1 MILNLLWKGKR
12 HQMAST
18 VLKWDEVRELMTS
31 RVTTVIK
38 KVWYNQKNRQI
49 YEWKNLESP
58 ETGPQKI

>member
-1 MILNLLWKGKR
+1 
-12 HQMAST
+12 MAST